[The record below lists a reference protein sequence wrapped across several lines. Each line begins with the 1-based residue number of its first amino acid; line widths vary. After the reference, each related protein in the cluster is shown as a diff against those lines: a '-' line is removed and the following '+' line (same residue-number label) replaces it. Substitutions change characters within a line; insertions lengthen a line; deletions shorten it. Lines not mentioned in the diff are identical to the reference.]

1 MRNSDD
7 SIQTDP
13 LGKKFWV
20 DNFLKE
26 NFDFIKPKVSHKIA
40 HRRSDMFVIVD
51 GPVGCLTGDTVIRY
65 NRASLGRSSTIKRMH
80 IQLHNRKTIAK
91 YHQWD
96 LSIPT
101 YVRSFN
107 GNQIQLHKI
116 NDVVYSGKKK
126 VYEMILED
134 GKKIKATGNH
144 KIMTNNGFIEL
155 LKIDKEKDLVMCDTL
170 KAESVNKLAFKF
182 RDTYIG
188 KLKYHPY
195 QGKIKRVE
203 VHRLCYEAYLNNL
216 SVDKY
221 CLALMYDKEMSK
233 SLKFI
238 DPSVYA
244 IHHKDGNHYN
254 NGKENLEAMPRDE
267 HYKLHGHYN
276 YKNFN
281 QGIPIYKKVISIT
294 EVPGD
299 QDTYDIVCDEPLH
312 NFVANDMVVHN
323 SGKSTLSFQCAK
335 YFDSTFN
342 LSRVVFSVDDFL
354 KTLINAEPGQAVVF
368 DEAIIVNS
376 RSALTDFNK
385 KVIVAMTQIRSKGLY
400 IFFNIPSLF
409 DLDRNLVL
417 NRCHLLLHCYQDSF
431 GDRGKFCVFDKNKM
445 KFLYLKGK
453 RLYTYAYPKANFVAS
468 FSEYFY
474 LNRVDYENKKQKEIA
489 KQASSKKEDLF
500 KRRFRVLLKYIYQQ
514 CKPEL
519 TKAEKLVIL
528 SEALGMEYGSLKDLV
543 SRGAA
548 GEKRDKIDAQLADT
562 EAGKDKNLDLHE
574 EDDNEDDNE
583 EEISP
588 TSYSEEETIY

>member
-1 MRNSDD
+1 
-7 SIQTDP
+7 
-13 LGKKFWV
+13 
-20 DNFLKE
+20 
-26 NFDFIKPKVSHKIA
+26 
-40 HRRSDMFVIVD
+40 
-51 GPVGCLTGDTVIRY
+51 
-65 NRASLGRSSTIKRMH
+65 
-80 IQLHNRKTIAK
+80 
-91 YHQWD
+91 
-96 LSIPT
+96 
-101 YVRSFN
+101 
-107 GNQIQLHKI
+107 
-116 NDVVYSGKKK
+116 
-126 VYEMILED
+126 
-134 GKKIKATGNH
+134 
-144 KIMTNNGFIEL
+144 
-155 LKIDKEKDLVMCDTL
+155 
-170 KAESVNKLAFKF
+170 
-182 RDTYIG
+182 
-188 KLKYHPY
+188 
-195 QGKIKRVE
+195 
-203 VHRLCYEAYLNNL
+203 
-216 SVDKY
+216 
-221 CLALMYDKEMSK
+221 
-233 SLKFI
+233 
-238 DPSVYA
+238 
-244 IHHKDGNHYN
+244 
-254 NGKENLEAMPRDE
+254 
-267 HYKLHGHYN
+267 
-276 YKNFN
+276 
-281 QGIPIYKKVISIT
+281 
-294 EVPGD
+294 
-299 QDTYDIVCDEPLH
+299 
-312 NFVANDMVVHN
+312 MVVHN

-574 EDDNEDDNE
+574 
-583 EEISP
+583 
-588 TSYSEEETIY
+588 